1 MFSTERGRP
10 LRGAVLLR
18 LADGRPLTN
27 AEPFTPLRPCGNE
40 YSDDARRDSSGDI

>member
-1 MFSTERGRP
+1 MFSAERGRP

-27 AEPFTPLRPCGNE
+27 AEPLRPCGNE